1 MELDIINFGVQE
13 FHFFSKH
20 FDVMEAN
27 LKICIHYTII
37 EYLMNLEIGFDFRL
51 ISICIMHLDNDKS
64 RSELRSQEFILS
76 SQFYNAVMKRVAR
89 PQSVS

>member
-1 MELDIINFGVQE
+1 MINFGVQE

-20 FDVMEAN
+20 FDVLEASH
-27 LKICIHYTII
+27 KICINCII
-37 EYLMNLEIGFDFRL
+37 LEYLMKLIEYDTHDIIFHKSIG
-51 ISICIMHLDNDKS
+51 IMHLDNDKS
-64 RSELRSQEFILS
+64 RSELRSQKFILS

>member
-1 MELDIINFGVQE
+1 MKQGIGLDFRFDIPDII
-13 FHFFSKH
+13 FH
-20 FDVMEAN
+20 
-27 LKICIHYTII
+27 
-37 EYLMNLEIGFDFRL
+37 

>member
-1 MELDIINFGVQE
+1 
-13 FHFFSKH
+13 
-20 FDVMEAN
+20 
-27 LKICIHYTII
+27 
-37 EYLMNLEIGFDFRL
+37 
-51 ISICIMHLDNDKS
+51 MHLDNDKS